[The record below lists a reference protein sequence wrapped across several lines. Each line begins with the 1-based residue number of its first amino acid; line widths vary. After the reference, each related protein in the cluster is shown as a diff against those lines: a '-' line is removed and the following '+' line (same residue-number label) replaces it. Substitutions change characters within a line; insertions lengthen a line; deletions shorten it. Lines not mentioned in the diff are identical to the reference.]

1 MVLVCAEPSATNLSV
16 SRTMGVSRRTAA
28 TSRGRFAAHRLEGLV
43 DAPRCGALR
52 SISDATVERLFALT
66 LEEPLSNATYWSTR
80 IMARRVEMSQREAA
94 RDRSTG
100 GPSRQCEKKNMR
112 RGNEGHYEE
121 DGWRRS
127 ARPSKMQL
135 GLYFFSLTFNSR
147 RPAEFPLNFSY
158 LFP

>member
-94 RDRSTG
+94 RDRA
-100 GPSRQCEKKNMR
+100 PEAR
-112 RGNEGHYEE
+112 H
-121 DGWRRS
+121 DS
-127 ARPSKMQL
+127 ARKRTCGAGTKGITKKMAGAAQRAL
-135 GLYFFSLTFNSR
+135 PKCS
-147 RPAEFPLNFSY
+147 
-158 LFP
+158 